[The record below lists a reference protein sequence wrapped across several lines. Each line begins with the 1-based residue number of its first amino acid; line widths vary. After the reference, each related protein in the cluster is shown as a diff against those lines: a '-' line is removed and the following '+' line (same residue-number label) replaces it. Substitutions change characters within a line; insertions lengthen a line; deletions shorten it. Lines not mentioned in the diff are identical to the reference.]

1 MLDVHTF
8 SVSELTA
15 TIKIMLETGIGYV
28 RLRGEVSNFKRH
40 SSGHFYF
47 TLKDAE
53 AQISAVMWRSHADRL
68 SFDIEDGLELVVE
81 GELQVYA
88 PQGKYQISCITAKPV
103 GEGYLQQ
110 EFLRLFE
117 KLQAQGLFDEALKRP
132 LPRYPERIGIITSST
147 GAVIEDIRKILARR
161 YPAAQLILYPARVQ
175 GEGAVE
181 ELIAGVQCFNRLQPR
196 PDVLILARGG
206 GSIEDLWPFNS
217 EALAYAIRRS
227 EIPVVSAVGHETDFT
242 IADYAADVRAS
253 TPSMAAEIVAP
264 LAQQVL
270 EDIEATMHSLRTVLQ
285 TNIQQHFAH
294 IHSIV
299 NSYAF
304 NRPKRELA
312 TLLQRLDYAEERLER
327 SIAER
332 MRTYQ
337 ALLEHATQRLS
348 ALGHENILKRGYI
361 LAFKHG
367 HVVSSAQAVQPGDE
381 LILRFHDG
389 VQRVQ
394 VESARSE
401 QDYELNR

>member
-1 MLDVHTF
+1 MLDIQTF
-8 SVSELTA
+8 SVSELTSLIK
-15 TIKIMLETGIGYV
+15 TILETGVGYV

-47 TLKDAE
+47 TLKDTE
-53 AQISAVMWRSHADRL
+53 AQISAVMWRPYADRL

-88 PQGKYQISCITAKPV
+88 PHGKYQIVCYTARPV

-110 EFLRLFE
+110 EFLRLYE
-117 KLQAQGLFDEALKRP
+117 KLRAQGLFDETLKRP

-147 GAVIEDIRKILARR
+147 GAVIEDIKKILARR

-217 EALAYAIRRS
+217 EALAYAIRDS
-227 EIPVVSAVGHETDFT
+227 QIPVVSAVGHETDFT
-242 IADYAADVRAS
+242 IADHAADVRAS

-270 EDIEATMHSLRTVLQ
+270 EDIEAIMQSLRTTLQ
-285 TNIQQHFAH
+285 TNIQQHLAH

-312 TLLQRLDYAEERLER
+312 TLVQRLDYAEERLVHSITER
-327 SIAER
+327 V
-332 MRTYQ
+332 RTYQ
-337 ALLEHATQRLS
+337 TLLEHAAQRLS

-367 HVVSSAQAVQPGDE
+367 RVISSAQAAQPGDE
-381 LILRFHDG
+381 LILHFHDG
-389 VQRVQ
+389 VRHVRV
-394 VESARSE
+394 ER
-401 QDYELNR
+401 

>member
-1 MLDVHTF
+1 MGMSDVHTF

-15 TIKIMLETGIGYV
+15 TIKMMLETGIGYV

-47 TLKDAE
+47 TLKDAA
-53 AQISAVMWRSHADRL
+53 AQISAVMWRSYADRL

-147 GAVIEDIRKILARR
+147 GAVIEDMKMILARR
-161 YPAAQLILYPARVQ
+161 YPAAQLMLYPARVQ
-175 GEGAVE
+175 GDGAVE
-181 ELIAGVQCFNRLQPR
+181 ELIAGVQCFNCLQPR

-217 EALAYAIRRS
+217 EALAYAIRNS

-270 EDIEATMHSLRTVLQ
+270 EDIEATMRSLRTTLQ
-285 TNIQQHFAH
+285 TSVQQHLAH
-294 IHSIV
+294 IHSVV

-304 NRPKRELA
+304 NRPKRELV

-337 ALLEHATQRLS
+337 TLLEHAAQRLS

-361 LAFKHG
+361 VAFKQG
-367 HVVSSAQAVQPGDE
+367 HAISSAQAAQPGDE
-381 LILRFHDG
+381 LLLHFHDG
-389 VQRVQ
+389 VRRVR
-394 VESARSE
+394 VES
-401 QDYELNR
+401 

>member
-1 MLDVHTF
+1 MSMSDVHTF

-15 TIKIMLETGIGYV
+15 AIKIMLETGIGYV

-47 TLKDAE
+47 TLKDAA
-53 AQISAVMWRSHADRL
+53 AQISAVMWRSYADRL

-117 KLQAQGLFDEALKRP
+117 KLNAQGLFDEALKRP

-147 GAVIEDIRKILARR
+147 GAVIEDIKKILARR

-175 GEGAVE
+175 GEGAAE
-181 ELIAGVQCFNRLQPR
+181 ELIAGVECFNCVQPR

-217 EALAYAIRRS
+217 EALAYEIRRS
-227 EIPVVSAVGHETDFT
+227 EIPIISAVGHETDFT

-264 LAQQVL
+264 PAKQIL
-270 EDIEATMHSLRTVLQ
+270 EDIEALMQSLNSALQ
-285 TNIQQHFAH
+285 TNIRQHIAR
-294 IHSIV
+294 IDSIV

-312 TLLQRLDYAEERLER
+312 TLLQRLDYAEERLTR
-327 SIAER
+327 SITER
-332 MRTYQ
+332 VRTYQ
-337 ALLEHATQRLS
+337 ALLDHATQRLS
-348 ALGHENILKRGYI
+348 ALGHGNILKRGYI
-361 LAFKHG
+361 VAFKQG
-367 HVVSSAQAVQPGDE
+367 HAIGSAQAAQPGDE
-381 LILRFHDG
+381 LLLHFHDG
-389 VQRVQ
+389 VRHVRVK
-394 VESARSE
+394 S
-401 QDYELNR
+401 

>member
-1 MLDVHTF
+1 MLDIQTF
-8 SVSELTA
+8 SVSELTSLIK
-15 TIKIMLETGIGYV
+15 TILETGVGYV

-47 TLKDAE
+47 TLKDTE
-53 AQISAVMWRSHADRL
+53 AQISAVMWRPYADRL
-68 SFDIEDGLELVVE
+68 SFNIKDGLELLVE
-81 GELQVYA
+81 GDLQVYA
-88 PQGKYQISCITAKPV
+88 PHGKYQIVCYTARPV

-110 EFLRLFE
+110 EFLRLYE
-117 KLQAQGLFDEALKRP
+117 KLRAQGLFDETLKRP

-147 GAVIEDIRKILARR
+147 GAVIEDIKKILARR

-217 EALAYAIRRS
+217 EALAYAIRDS
-227 EIPVVSAVGHETDFT
+227 QIPVVSAVGHETDFT
-242 IADYAADVRAS
+242 IADHAADVRAS

-270 EDIEATMHSLRTVLQ
+270 EDIEAIMQSLRTTLQ
-285 TNIQQHFAH
+285 TNIQQHLAH
-294 IHSIV
+294 IHSIA

-312 TLLQRLDYAEERLER
+312 TLVQRLDYAEERLVHSITER
-327 SIAER
+327 V
-332 MRTYQ
+332 RTYQ
-337 ALLEHATQRLS
+337 TLLEHAAQRLS

-367 HVVSSAQAVQPGDE
+367 RVISSAQAAQPGDE
-381 LILRFHDG
+381 LILHFHDG
-389 VQRVQ
+389 VRHVRV
-394 VESARSE
+394 ER
-401 QDYELNR
+401 